1 MSAAAQN
8 IEIQP
13 GAVAAFSHRIAVL
26 GLFFFSI
33 FAPHSIAG
41 AELSFLIAFIGWFVR
56 TLVTRR
62 TGIRRS
68 VMDLPILLF
77 LAWTVA
83 SAFLSAEP
91 GISLGK
97 LQSTTVFLAFYF
109 TQAIATRKTAVWLV
123 ALMILSG
130 VAGTLF
136 STFDLIRGRG
146 VMITSVAPASPFRR
160 VETLTQIESIPG
172 TETQETTLV
181 PGDTVWRINGHPVSS
196 VSEIDSIIK
205 QATPGQLVSLSV
217 IRHGEHAE
225 WPGIVVTQ
233 QLKDFPSPSGISG
246 ADRLHRF
253 RASGWTKHYEYFAE
267 ILQILSQLALGLA
280 LANFQNHGANSR
292 FKLAIIATGILAFG
306 IAFTA
311 MRSVLVAFAIGGC
324 LVVWRSA
331 RGNAARFLVTA
342 AITFIFSFGAVVVW
356 QTRASHSLS
365 LQDDSSSLRVSV
377 ARVGLSR
384 ILTHPVF
391 GHGMDAVKNH
401 WSEWGFPG
409 KILVH
414 LHSTPLQIAFDRGL
428 PALFFLLWIMLR
440 FWRFLL
446 SAERATRESG
456 DTNRH
461 GLLLGAT
468 GALAGFFVSSLVNY
482 NFGAGLVALVFW
494 WLMGISLVLARD
506 VRKHI

>member
-1 MSAAAQN
+1 
-8 IEIQP
+8 
-13 GAVAAFSHRIAVL
+13 
-26 GLFFFSI
+26 
-33 FAPHSIAG
+33 
-41 AELSFLIAFIGWFVR
+41 
-56 TLVTRR
+56 
-62 TGIRRS
+62 
-68 VMDLPILLF
+68 MDLPILLF
-77 LAWTVA
+77 LGWTVA

-91 GISLGK
+91 AISLGK
-97 LQSTTVFLAFYF
+97 LQSTAVFLAFYF
-109 TQAIATRKTAVWLV
+109 TQAIATRKTAVLL
-123 ALMILSG
+123 AGLMILSG

-146 VMITSVAPASPFRR
+146 VVITSVAPGSPFRK
-160 VETLTQIESIPG
+160 VETLTQIEAEPG
-172 TETQETTLV
+172 AETQETSLA
-181 PGDTVWRINGHPVSS
+181 PGDTVWRISGHAVFS
-196 VSEIDSIIK
+196 VPEVDAVIK
-205 QATPGQLVSLSV
+205 RSAPGQLVSVSV
-217 IRHGEHAE
+217 IRNGEHAE

-233 QLKDFPSPSGISG
+233 AQKDSPSPSGITSAG
-246 ADRLHRF
+246 RLHRF

-267 ILQILSQLALGLA
+267 ILQLLSQLALGLA
-280 LANFQNHGANSR
+280 LANFQNHGANNR
-292 FKLAIIATGILAFG
+292 FKLAIIATGMLAFG

-342 AITFIFSFGAVVVW
+342 AITFVFSFGAVVVW

-365 LQDDSSSLRVSV
+365 LQDDSSALRVSI

-384 ILTHPVF
+384 VLIHPLF

-428 PALFFLLWIMLR
+428 PALFFWFWIMLR
-440 FWRFLL
+440 FWRLVTKG
-446 SAERATRESG
+446 ERTTRESG

-461 GLLLGAT
+461 GVLLGAT

-482 NFGAGLVALVFW
+482 NIGAGVVALVFW

-506 VRKHI
+506 VRKQI